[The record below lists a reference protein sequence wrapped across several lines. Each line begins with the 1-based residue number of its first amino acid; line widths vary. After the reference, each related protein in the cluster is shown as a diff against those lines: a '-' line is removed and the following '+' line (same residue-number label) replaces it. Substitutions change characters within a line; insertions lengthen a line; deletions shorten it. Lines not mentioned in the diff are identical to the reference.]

1 MYKARSA
8 SYQRGMG
15 MNDDGPLTEADRA
28 KFKKTKIAQEE
39 LDHFSFGER
48 TREIMLNELEPI
60 LRGYAKNGFRLP
72 KDVARLLNKAGVKT
86 ACGER
91 WTPQLAW
98 FLQGFLFER
107 REQRRASAAI
117 AAAEKPQIKRSPAS
131 TPTGQAP
138 LSHEEL
144 ARRLSA
150 LGRVARSD

>member
-15 MNDDGPLTEADRA
+15 MNDDGPLTEAERA
-28 KFKKTKIAQEE
+28 KFKKTKISQQELE
-39 LDHFSFGER
+39 HFSFGER
-48 TREIMLNELEPI
+48 TREVILDELEPI

-72 KDVARLLNKAGVKT
+72 KDVARLLNRSGMKT

-107 REQRRASAAI
+107 REKRRAAAVD
-117 AAAEKPQIKRSPAS
+117 AASGPPPQPPLSPGS
-131 TPTGQAP
+131 SGQAP
-138 LSHEEL
+138 LSREEL
-144 ARRLSA
+144 ARRLSS
-150 LGRVARSD
+150 LGRIAR